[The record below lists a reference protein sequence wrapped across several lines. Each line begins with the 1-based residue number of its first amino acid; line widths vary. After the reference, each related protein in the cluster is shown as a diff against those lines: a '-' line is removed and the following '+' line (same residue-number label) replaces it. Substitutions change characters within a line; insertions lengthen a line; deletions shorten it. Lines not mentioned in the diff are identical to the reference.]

1 MRSGGSRLIQA
12 LAGFPPQAVKIKR
25 YSRAA
30 GFAGIPG
37 MTKALRGR
45 VLPFPLG
52 LPKFQGFLDNLVGGR
67 VLTGLHSIGHGSD
80 LLTGQ
85 GNADFPNIRHI
96 SLQQITGNKLTRR
109 RPFVHPATCRHAT
122 AGSQRSRIQLS
133 AA

>member
-1 MRSGGSRLIQA
+1 MGGGGARVSQA
-12 LAGFPPQAVKIKR
+12 LAGLPPQAVKIKR

-37 MTKALRGR
+37 ITKALHGR

-67 VLTGLHSIGHGSD
+67 VLTGLHSIGHGGD

-85 GNADFPNIRHI
+85 GNADFLNIRHI
-96 SLQQITGNKLTRR
+96 SLQQITGNKFT
-109 RPFVHPATCRHAT
+109 
-122 AGSQRSRIQLS
+122 
-133 AA
+133 